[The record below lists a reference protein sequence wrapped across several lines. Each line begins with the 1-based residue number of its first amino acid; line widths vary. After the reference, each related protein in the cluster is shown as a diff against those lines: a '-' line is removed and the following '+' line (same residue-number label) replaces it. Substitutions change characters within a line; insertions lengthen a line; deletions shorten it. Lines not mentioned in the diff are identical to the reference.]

1 MEKDL
6 KKKKIKL
13 KGSNVPVYY
22 KQIIST
28 LQRKSGGKII
38 KMQSFS
44 DSMIQSMKKKQ
55 EVRVWR

>member
-6 KKKKIKL
+6 KKKIKL